1 MIRLRPFKIK
11 RKGKENEKILSFL
24 LALALLIGIIPMSFA
39 GAATLTD
46 AVKSN
51 YSIETTLSDGIIQKT
66 AKRTFFVIAK
76 DGDGNKVTPTA
87 TFNGDA
93 LSPTWDDATQ
103 TSFTLN
109 FTVEGENT
117 VVVSAGDAELT
128 YTITYQPAEDGEYV
142 GQAIFSIEAFSLG
155 EGYIV
160 EPVLTDIYAGDCAA
174 AVLMRVLNRFGFT
187 ESHTGSVEGGFY
199 LATIKDGT
207 IPNIP
212 VSPVNAPA
220 ELVDALSSW
229 GITLEDRYSENE
241 LGEFDYCYA
250 SGWMYCLNNV
260 FPNVGF
266 SDSYL
271 SDGDVVRV
279 QFTVA
284 YGSDIGGGYAMG
296 GSDNTSFYPVANKD
310 RLSTLIATLNEHGIE
325 IPDSAMSA
333 ATAIYASQEDV
344 NAAAAVLQQL
354 EDEYQQNAPVRDVI
368 AKIAAIGEVSLES
381 ASAIAEA
388 RQAYDALTVEQ
399 QALVS
404 NYDVLTAAEE
414 TLRILIEELPVSAS
428 FSAPEITALS
438 GQQVEI
444 PVTVSGKF
452 EAHTLEM
459 HIGYDSTKLTVN
471 EVVPGAILENT
482 SMNVIDFTTTPGTI
496 YVGALCADAPMT
508 GNGIDENVLFTVK
521 ATVNPEFSGTTPVNV
536 DVNRFVNLPV
546 GGTVTDIEVHTTNGS
561 VNASLPE
568 YTLTYTVNG
577 EFYAEQTYAVGAAI
591 TVPEYTVPEGYT
603 FSGWV
608 VPETMPAE
616 SLTVDAVLSINV
628 YTVTFVDGFDGS
640 AIAEVSVE
648 HGSNVTAP
656 AAPAHDGYVFTGW
669 NGSLVNVTENRTV
682 TAEYSLLGDVDG
694 DGVVTS
700 ADALTVLR
708 MSLGII
714 ATPVSGSLD
723 FSICDIDGSGDIT
736 SVDALLIIRKAM
748 QSA

>member
-1 MIRLRPFKIK
+1 MK
-11 RKGKENEKILSFL
+11 KILSFL

-87 TFNGDA
+87 TFNGDV

-128 YTITYQPAEDGEYV
+128 YT
-142 GQAIFSIEAFSLG
+142 IFSIEAFSLG

-296 GSDNTSFYPVANKD
+296 GSDNTSFYLVANKD

-325 IPDSAMSA
+325 IPDSAMNA

-368 AKIAAIGEVSLES
+368 AKISAIGEVSLES

-388 RQAYDALTVEQ
+388 RQAYDALTAEQ

-414 TLRILIEELPVSAS
+414 TLRTLIEELPVSAS
-428 FSAPEITALS
+428 FSAPELS

-508 GNGIDENVLFTVK
+508 GNGIDENVLLTVK

-577 EFYAEQTYAVGAAI
+577 EFYAEQTYAVGAVI

-616 SLTVDAVLSINV
+616 DLTVDAVLSINV
-628 YTVTFVDGFDGS
+628 YTVTFVDRLDGS
-640 AIAEVSVE
+640 VIAEVSVE

>member
-1 MIRLRPFKIK
+1 MK
-11 RKGKENEKILSFL
+11 KILSFL

-368 AKIAAIGEVSLES
+368 AKISAIGEVSLES

-388 RQAYDALTVEQ
+388 RQAYDAPTAEQ

-414 TLRILIEELPVSAS
+414 TLRTLIEELPVSAS

-508 GNGIDENVLFTVK
+508 GNGIDENVLLTVK

-568 YTLTYTVNG
+568 YT
-577 EFYAEQTYAVGAAI
+577 
-591 TVPEYTVPEGYT
+591 VPEGYT

-616 SLTVDAVLSINV
+616 DLTVDAVLSINV

-640 AIAEVSVE
+640 VIAEVSVE

-708 MSLGII
+708 MSLWII

>member
-1 MIRLRPFKIK
+1 M
-11 RKGKENEKILSFL
+11 
-24 LALALLIGIIPMSFA
+24 
-39 GAATLTD
+39 
-46 AVKSN
+46 KSN

-128 YTITYQPAEDGEYV
+128 YSITYQPAEDGEYV

-368 AKIAAIGEVSLES
+368 AKISAIGEVSLES

-414 TLRILIEELPVSAS
+414 TLRILIEALPVSAS

-471 EVVPGAILENT
+471 EVVPGAIL
-482 SMNVIDFTTTPGTI
+482 
-496 YVGALCADAPMT
+496 
-508 GNGIDENVLFTVK
+508 
-521 ATVNPEFSGTTPVNV
+521 
-536 DVNRFVNLPV
+536 
-546 GGTVTDIEVHTTNGS
+546 
-561 VNASLPE
+561 
-568 YTLTYTVNG
+568 
-577 EFYAEQTYAVGAAI
+577 
-591 TVPEYTVPEGYT
+591 
-603 FSGWV
+603 
-608 VPETMPAE
+608 
-616 SLTVDAVLSINV
+616 
-628 YTVTFVDGFDGS
+628 
-640 AIAEVSVE
+640 
-648 HGSNVTAP
+648 
-656 AAPAHDGYVFTGW
+656 
-669 NGSLVNVTENRTV
+669 
-682 TAEYSLLGDVDG
+682 
-694 DGVVTS
+694 
-700 ADALTVLR
+700 
-708 MSLGII
+708 
-714 ATPVSGSLD
+714 
-723 FSICDIDGSGDIT
+723 
-736 SVDALLIIRKAM
+736 
-748 QSA
+748 

>member
-1 MIRLRPFKIK
+1 MDRL
-11 RKGKENEKILSFL
+11 KILVVDDESRMRKLVRDFL
-24 LALALLIGIIPMSFA
+24 VKHDFDVVEAGDGEAALDLFYDDKDIALIILDVMMPKMNGWEVCREIRESSK
-39 GAATLTD
+39 
-46 AVKSN
+46 VP
-51 YSIETTLSDGIIQKT
+51 IIMLT
-66 AKRTFFVIAK
+66 AKSDESDELMGFELGVDEYISKPFSPKRYTSDFSSTPLWVRSLPAASTTRTCI
-76 DGDGNKVTPTA
+76 
-87 TFNGDA
+87 
-93 LSPTWDDATQ
+93 SYCMQ
-103 TSFTLN
+103 S
-109 FTVEGENT
+109 
-117 VVVSAGDAELT
+117 
-128 YTITYQPAEDGEYV
+128 
-142 GQAIFSIEAFSLG
+142 
-155 EGYIV
+155 
-160 EPVLTDIYAGDCAA
+160 
-174 AVLMRVLNRFGFT
+174 
-187 ESHTGSVEGGFY
+187 
-199 LATIKDGT
+199 
-207 IPNIP
+207 P
-212 VSPVNAPA
+212 VSSRTH
-220 ELVDALSSW
+220 D
-229 GITLEDRYSENE
+229 TYR
-241 LGEFDYCYA
+241 
-250 SGWMYCLNNV
+250 
-260 FPNVGF
+260 
-266 SDSYL
+266 
-271 SDGDVVRV
+271 
-279 QFTVA
+279 
-284 YGSDIGGGYAMG
+284 
-296 GSDNTSFYPVANKD
+296 K
-310 RLSTLIATLNEHGIE
+310 
-325 IPDSAMSA
+325 
-333 ATAIYASQEDV
+333 
-344 NAAAAVLQQL
+344 
-354 EDEYQQNAPVRDVI
+354 
-368 AKIAAIGEVSLES
+368 
-381 ASAIAEA
+381 A

-428 FSAPEITALS
+428 FSAPEIIALS

-508 GNGIDENVLFTVK
+508 GNGIDENVLLTVK

-536 DVNRFVNLPV
+536 EVNRFVNLPV

-577 EFYAEQTYAVGAAI
+577 EFYAEQTYTVGAAI

-616 SLTVDAVLSINV
+616 NLTVDAVLSINV
-628 YTVTFVDGFDGS
+628 YTVTFVDGLDGS

-656 AAPAHDGYVFTGW
+656 AAPAHDGYIFTGW

>member
-1 MIRLRPFKIK
+1 MK
-11 RKGKENEKILSFL
+11 KILSFL

-260 FPNVGF
+260 FCRF

-368 AKIAAIGEVSLES
+368 AKISAIGEVSLES

-428 FSAPEITALS
+428 FSAPEIIALS

-508 GNGIDENVLFTVK
+508 GNGIDENVLLTVK
-521 ATVNPEFSGTTPVNV
+521 ATVNPS
-536 DVNRFVNLPV
+536 
-546 GGTVTDIEVHTTNGS
+546 S
-561 VNASLPE
+561 
-568 YTLTYTVNG
+568 
-577 EFYAEQTYAVGAAI
+577 
-591 TVPEYTVPEGYT
+591 
-603 FSGWV
+603 
-608 VPETMPAE
+608 PAQ
-616 SLTVDAVLSINV
+616 LLS
-628 YTVTFVDGFDGS
+628 T
-640 AIAEVSVE
+640 
-648 HGSNVTAP
+648 
-656 AAPAHDGYVFTGW
+656 
-669 NGSLVNVTENRTV
+669 R
-682 TAEYSLLGDVDG
+682 
-694 DGVVTS
+694 
-700 ADALTVLR
+700 
-708 MSLGII
+708 
-714 ATPVSGSLD
+714 
-723 FSICDIDGSGDIT
+723 
-736 SVDALLIIRKAM
+736 
-748 QSA
+748 

>member
-1 MIRLRPFKIK
+1 MLP
-11 RKGKENEKILSFL
+11 
-24 LALALLIGIIPMSFA
+24 A
-39 GAATLTD
+39 GC
-46 AVKSN
+46 
-51 YSIETTLSDGIIQKT
+51 
-66 AKRTFFVIAK
+66 
-76 DGDGNKVTPTA
+76 
-87 TFNGDA
+87 
-93 LSPTWDDATQ
+93 
-103 TSFTLN
+103 
-109 FTVEGENT
+109 TV
-117 VVVSAGDAELT
+117 
-128 YTITYQPAEDGEYV
+128 
-142 GQAIFSIEAFSLG
+142 
-155 EGYIV
+155 
-160 EPVLTDIYAGDCAA
+160 
-174 AVLMRVLNRFGFT
+174 
-187 ESHTGSVEGGFY
+187 
-199 LATIKDGT
+199 
-207 IPNIP
+207 
-212 VSPVNAPA
+212 
-220 ELVDALSSW
+220 
-229 GITLEDRYSENE
+229 
-241 LGEFDYCYA
+241 
-250 SGWMYCLNNV
+250 
-260 FPNVGF
+260 PNVGF

-325 IPDSAMSA
+325 IPDSAMNA

-368 AKIAAIGEVSLES
+368 AKISAIGEVSLES

-414 TLRILIEELPVSAS
+414 TLRLLIEELPVSAS
-428 FSAPEITALS
+428 FSAPEITAIS

-508 GNGIDENVLFTVK
+508 GNGIDENVLLTVK

-536 DVNRFVNLPV
+536 EVNRFVNLPV

-616 SLTVDAVLSINV
+616 NLTVDAVLSINV
-628 YTVTFVDGFDGS
+628 YTVTFVDGLDGS

-656 AAPAHDGYVFTGW
+656 DAPAHDGYVFTGW

-682 TAEYSLLGDVDG
+682 TA
-694 DGVVTS
+694 
-700 ADALTVLR
+700 TVL
-708 MSLGII
+708 
-714 ATPVSGSLD
+714 
-723 FSICDIDGSGDIT
+723 
-736 SVDALLIIRKAM
+736 
-748 QSA
+748 